1 MKRKL
6 ILMLAIMVGLS
17 LVGCGNSDN
26 VDNVQGQELQQI
38 QGQDAE
44 NSGDADASADADTD
58 ANADTDSDAQSDANT
73 NADTNTAAADKK
85 TDTTAQTPAQQPAKQ
100 PAQSSPGNQPA
111 SKPSKNTYTLD
122 GMELEYGVMYLNVC
136 GNNLTGKHALTRTKG
151 PFPYPLGQMIDNGD
165 GTYTVYIIGSHG
177 YFIDGQFYI
186 HDTSR
191 TANVWYDLEAQG
203 YEVSYAGGSSWHAC
217 VGGYDEG
224 CIKKLI
230 VK

>member
-6 ILMLAIMVGLS
+6 ILMLAIMIGLL
-17 LVGCGNSDN
+17 LVGCGNTDN
-26 VDNVQGQELQQI
+26 TDEAQNLETQQTQGQE
-38 QGQDAE
+38 AE
-44 NSGDADASADADTD
+44 NNVEIDADADTD
-58 ANADTDSDAQSDANT
+58 ANADTDSDAQTDANT
-73 NADTNTAAADKK
+73 QDGTNTAVADKK
-85 TDTTAQTPAQQPAKQ
+85 TDTTAQTPAQQPAQQ
-100 PAQSSPGNQPA
+100 PAQSSPASQPA

-151 PFPYPLGQMIDNGD
+151 PCPYPLGQLLDNGD

-203 YEVSYAGGSSWHAC
+203 YEVNYAGGSTWHAC

-230 VK
+230 VR

>member
-1 MKRKL
+1 MKRRF
-6 ILMLAIMVGLS
+6 ILMLAIMVGLF
-17 LVGCGNSDN
+17 LVGCGSTDTA
-26 VDNVQGQELQQI
+26 DEVQDPEMQQTQEQ
-38 QGQDAE
+38 
-44 NSGDADASADADTD
+44 DTD
-58 ANADTDSDAQSDANT
+58 ANAEADEATDAQPETDDSEASDADANSELEAD
-73 NADTNTAAADKK
+73 NASNTAKNDAVNNNSTEKK
-85 TDTTAQTPAQQPAKQ
+85 PAQQAS
-100 PAQSSPGNQPA
+100 QSSQPSQPS

-151 PFPYPLGQMIDNGD
+151 PCPYPLGQMIDNGD

-186 HDTSR
+186 HDTSP
-191 TANVWYDLEAQG
+191 TGNVWRDLELQG
-203 YEVSYAGGSSWHAC
+203 YDVSYVGGSSWHAC